1 MNIIVLIC
9 NKGEINDTGWCMC
22 IWLQML
28 MRFGNDHFENTCKQ
42 LTSWIYMILTTQPTP
57 PYLVH
62 ILSSN
67 RPSSYLFSLS
77 VLWFMWPCSIVYPS
91 PRPFL
96 SSILFSWRLFCCLF
110 CLLPKPLTLPIWSN
124 PSPLHYLSHGL
135 YVFSSRLYCE
145 FSLSLC
151 YLRPLCCIFSP

>member
-1 MNIIVLIC
+1 MYVYLVANVDEIREWSFWEYLQTTYILNIYDI
-9 NKGEINDTGWCMC
+9 DYSA
-22 IWLQML
+22 
-28 MRFGNDHFENTCKQ
+28 H
-42 LTSWIYMILTTQPTP
+42 PTP
-57 PYLVH
+57 PHLVH

-124 PSPLHYLSHGL
+124 PSPLHYLSHAL